1 MNIEF
6 FCDDEHVS
14 EYWPPKPAKDCVPTE
29 ILELQESKEKYKVD
43 EKPVLNIKGCAPAI
57 DFLTAGYILENS
69 YAIELASFIHQF
81 KENIK
86 IKTARTV
93 VDPTDDSNIF
103 ARKSLAVFH
112 EDACPVINDTKK
124 QRVYFKFKTSWGI
137 KTPPGYSCLIIQPKY
152 LGENRFELLPA
163 IVDTDTYHLPI
174 PVAGYLN
181 AKDLIR
187 IEPGTP
193 LIQVIP
199 FKRDEWSM
207 SVTNGF
213 PTNKSKFYI
222 WNTYKRLFHKVK
234 SFL

>member
-6 FCDDEHVS
+6 FCNDEHVS
-14 EYWPPKPAKDCVPTE
+14 EYWPPKKASDCVPQE
-29 ILELQESKEKYKVD
+29 ILDLHNAKEKYKSD
-43 EKPVLNIKGCAPAI
+43 ERPILNIKSCAPAM
-57 DFLTAGYILENS
+57 DFMSAGYILHNS
-69 YAIELASFIHQF
+69 YAIELEPFIHQF

-93 VDPTDDSNIF
+93 TDTEDANMF

-112 EDACPVINDTKK
+112 EDACPVISNGKK

-137 KTPPGYSCLIIQPKY
+137 KTPPGYSCLILQPQY
-152 LGENRFELLPA
+152 LSESRFELMSA
-163 IVDTDTYHLPI
+163 IIDTDSYHLPI
-174 PVAGYLN
+174 PVAGYIN
-181 AKDLIR
+181 EKDLVR

-199 FKRDEWSM
+199 FKRDDWDM
-207 SVTNGF
+207 SLINKF
-213 PTNKSKFYI
+213 PPDKSKFYI
-222 WNTYKRLFHKVK
+222 WNAYKRLFHKVK

>member
-6 FCDDEHVS
+6 FCNDEHVS
-14 EYWPPKPAKDCVPTE
+14 EYWPPVPARDCVPQE
-29 ILELQESKEKYKVD
+29 ILDLHTGKEKYKSD
-43 EKPVLNIKGCAPAI
+43 ERPILNIKSCAPAM
-57 DFLTAGYILENS
+57 DFISAGYILYNS
-69 YAIELASFIHQF
+69 YAIELTPFIHQF

-93 VDPTDDSNIF
+93 TDPADDTNMF

-112 EDACPVINDTKK
+112 EDACPVINSERK

-137 KTPPGYSCLIIQPKY
+137 KTPPGYSCLVIQPQY
-152 LGENRFELLPA
+152 LGESRFELLSA

-181 AKDLIR
+181 VKDLIR

-193 LIQVIP
+193 MLQIIP
-199 FKRDEWSM
+199 FKRDDWTM
-207 SVTNGF
+207 SLTNEY
-213 PTNKSKFYI
+213 PSDKSKFYI
-222 WNTYKRLFHKVK
+222 WNAYKRLFHKVK